1 MKKEV
6 KRRAIECAAAAVLYI
21 VAIVGSSYAELE
33 REMRLLIFLLPYLIM
48 VFATVRLLW
57 NNLKK
62 RKLFDENLLILLGH
76 SRCICSSSLFGGSG
90 SDAVFPDWKAAGT
103 YFHEQDEKIY

>member
-33 REMRLLIFLLPYLIM
+33 REMRLLIFLLCDGQAALEQSEE
-48 VFATVRLLW
+48 
-57 NNLKK
+57 KK
-62 RKLFDENLLILLGH
+62 
-76 SRCICSSSLFGGSG
+76 
-90 SDAVFPDWKAAGT
+90 VV
-103 YFHEQDEKIY
+103 

>member
-6 KRRAIECAAAAVLYI
+6 KRRAIECAAATVLYI

-62 RKLFDENLLILLGH
+62 RKLFDENLLILLATAGAFAVH
-76 SRCICSSSLFGGSG
+76 RYSEAVGAMLFSRLESCWNLF
-90 SDAVFPDWKAAGT
+90 P
-103 YFHEQDEKIY
+103 

>member
-62 RKLFDENLLILLGH
+62 RKLFDENLLILLATAGH
-76 SRCICSSSLFGGSG
+76 LQFIAIRRQWERCCFSRLESCWNLF
-90 SDAVFPDWKAAGT
+90 P
-103 YFHEQDEKIY
+103 

>member
-33 REMRLLIFLLPYLIM
+33 REMRLLIFCFRI
-48 VFATVRLLW
+48 
-57 NNLKK
+57 
-62 RKLFDENLLILLGH
+62 
-76 SRCICSSSLFGGSG
+76 
-90 SDAVFPDWKAAGT
+90 
-103 YFHEQDEKIY
+103 

>member
-33 REMRLLIFLLPYLIM
+33 RDASADFSASVSDHGFCDGQAALEQSEE
-48 VFATVRLLW
+48 
-57 NNLKK
+57 KK
-62 RKLFDENLLILLGH
+62 
-76 SRCICSSSLFGGSG
+76 
-90 SDAVFPDWKAAGT
+90 VV
-103 YFHEQDEKIY
+103 

>member
-33 REMRLLIFLLPYLIM
+33 REMRLLIFSASVSDHGFCDGQAALEQSEE
-48 VFATVRLLW
+48 
-57 NNLKK
+57 KK
-62 RKLFDENLLILLGH
+62 
-76 SRCICSSSLFGGSG
+76 
-90 SDAVFPDWKAAGT
+90 VV
-103 YFHEQDEKIY
+103 

>member
-33 REMRLLIFLLPYLIM
+33 REMRLLIFLAS
-48 VFATVRLLW
+48 VSDHGFCR
-57 NNLKK
+57 
-62 RKLFDENLLILLGH
+62 RSG
-76 SRCICSSSLFGGSG
+76 CS
-90 SDAVFPDWKAAGT
+90 GT
-103 YFHEQDEKIY
+103 I

>member
-33 REMRLLIFLLPYLIM
+33 REMRLLIF
-48 VFATVRLLW
+48 
-57 NNLKK
+57 
-62 RKLFDENLLILLGH
+62 
-76 SRCICSSSLFGGSG
+76 
-90 SDAVFPDWKAAGT
+90 PDWKAAGT

>member
-48 VFATVRLLW
+48 VFATVRLL
-57 NNLKK
+57 
-62 RKLFDENLLILLGH
+62 
-76 SRCICSSSLFGGSG
+76 
-90 SDAVFPDWKAAGT
+90 
-103 YFHEQDEKIY
+103 

>member
-48 VFATVRLLW
+48 AFATVRLLW

-62 RKLFDENLLILLGH
+62 RKLFDENLLILLAQQVH
-76 SRCICSSSLFGGSG
+76 LQSIAIRRQWERCCFSRLESCWNLS
-90 SDAVFPDWKAAGT
+90 P
-103 YFHEQDEKIY
+103 